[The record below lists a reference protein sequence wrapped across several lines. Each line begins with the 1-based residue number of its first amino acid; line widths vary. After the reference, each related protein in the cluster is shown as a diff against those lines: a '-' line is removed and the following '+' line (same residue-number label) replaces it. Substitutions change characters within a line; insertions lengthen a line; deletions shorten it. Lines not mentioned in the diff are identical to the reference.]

1 MLIVGNYIKNIKCES
16 FLDVE
21 TNRIRIR
28 PLDNQGIPT
37 DLVIECLRE
46 YRKTNVYP
54 LGTTF
59 LAADVKVCQ
68 KPIGRIYLRAKDQLL
83 TRL

>member
-28 PLDNQGIPT
+28 PLNDQGIPT

-46 YRKTNVYP
+46 YTKTSVY
-54 LGTTF
+54 
-59 LAADVKVCQ
+59 LA
-68 KPIGRIYLRAKDQLL
+68 LRSL
-83 TRL
+83 